1 MKTKT
6 LLIILI
12 LSLITIFLSG
22 CDSLTTDLS
31 ANNEGKSIQAS
42 GVIEA
47 EQIALASELSG
58 RIAEIFVK
66 EGDKVSAGDLVLTL
80 EDDLLLTQKAQVQA
94 QYDAAQAQLE
104 GAKAAENAARAFLNT
119 AEINLDA
126 AKIQYQQVLSQV
138 QFQEGSDRVDGWNE
152 STPSQID
159 LPAWY
164 FQQSEQI
171 SAAEEEV
178 SSAWDFY
185 QSELKNFQDTAADIG
200 SEEFHKAEKRL
211 AEALA
216 AFEVADI
223 LNDRQVGY
231 EGREKIEDFVD
242 TIYDT
247 AETELK
253 AAQKAYDQILADPE
267 YDEILEARARVS
279 VSKERYDIAR
289 DYLNAQL
296 KGEYSLDVQSADT
309 LVAQAEAGVVQ
320 AKAQITQAENN
331 RKSAAT
337 AVPQAEAALEF
348 VNLQVEKLQIY
359 SPITGVVLTRTVEPG
374 EVLAAGFTAL
384 TVGDLAHLTVTV
396 YLPEDR
402 YGQVKLGDLAELT
415 IDSFPDDA
423 FDAEVLR
430 IADEAEYTPRN
441 VQTQEERQ
449 NTVYAVKL
457 AVQNNDGK
465 LKPGMPADVQF
476 MP

>member
-12 LSLITIFLSG
+12 LSLITIFLVG
-22 CDSLTTDLS
+22 CDSLATDLS
-31 ANNEGKSIQAS
+31 ANKEGKSIQAS

-58 RIAEIFVK
+58 RISEIFVK

-80 EDDLLLTQKAQVQA
+80 DDDLLLTQKAQVQA

-152 STPSQID
+152 STPSQTD

-185 QSELKNFQDTAADIG
+185 QSELKNFQNTAADIG
-200 SEEFHKAEKRL
+200 SEEFQKSEQRLVKAQ
-211 AEALA
+211 A

-231 EGREKIEDFVD
+231 EGREKIEDFVN
-242 TIYDT
+242 TIYDS

-267 YDEILEARARVS
+267 YDEILESRARVS

-296 KGEYSLDVQSADT
+296 KGEYSLDVQAADT

-320 AKAQITQAENN
+320 AKAQITQVENN
-331 RKSAAT
+331 RISAAT
-337 AVPQAEAALEF
+337 VVQQAEAALDY
-348 VNLQVEKLQIY
+348 VNLQLEKLQIY

-457 AVQNNDGK
+457 AVQNKDGK